1 MSVQPSQAVQHD
13 SAHTLLNWAIALA
26 IFGSAAALY
35 LLDAPFFRADLR
47 FLGPVVVIALAACCF
62 WLMQAGRLTLAIDVM
77 GFGICLST
85 GMIAMV
91 NGGVHS
97 PMIPIYPALILMYG
111 WARHDRAGPIMA
123 GAAVASILALWL
135 LETRGF
141 LPHEFN
147 RPDSVYALITL
158 IVCLLCGVSIVY
170 IRKAY
175 RSRINELNHI
185 SSELAG
191 FTDLLEHSEAR
202 YRTLIEWMPEA
213 ILVHRNTQ
221 IVYANPAALRLFGA
235 PDLATLKRKRTT
247 DLICPDQLESQ
258 MQRMHQIVTGQEHPP
273 MAQSCFL
280 RLDGTP
286 VPVEVQGTA
295 IEFDGAPAIH
305 VSIRDITERKRLED
319 EVRQLAFYD
328 VLTGLPNRRLLD
340 DRLSQALAASQ
351 RSNSYGALMFLDL
364 DNFKPLNDQC
374 GHAAGDQLLIAAAAR
389 LKSSVRAKDTVA
401 RYGGDEFVVLLPEL
415 GTNAQTAEQAA
426 LQAAQKILAV
436 MAAPYSLH
444 QVNNQ
449 QGHALAEHTCTISLG
464 QVVYAPGHTNARLL
478 VMQADAAMY
487 EAKQAGR
494 NQIVQSEATP
504 ATTTHDAT

>member
-1 MSVQPSQAVQHD
+1 
-13 SAHTLLNWAIALA
+13 
-26 IFGSAAALY
+26 
-35 LLDAPFFRADLR
+35 
-47 FLGPVVVIALAACCF
+47 
-62 WLMQAGRLTLAIDVM
+62 
-77 GFGICLST
+77 
-85 GMIAMV
+85 
-91 NGGVHS
+91 
-97 PMIPIYPALILMYG
+97 
-111 WARHDRAGPIMA
+111 
-123 GAAVASILALWL
+123 
-135 LETRGF
+135 
-141 LPHEFN
+141 
-147 RPDSVYALITL
+147 
-158 IVCLLCGVSIVY
+158 
-170 IRKAY
+170 
-175 RSRINELNHI
+175 
-185 SSELAG
+185 
-191 FTDLLEHSEAR
+191 
-202 YRTLIEWMPEA
+202 
-213 ILVHRNTQ
+213 
-221 IVYANPAALRLFGA
+221 
-235 PDLATLKRKRTT
+235 
-247 DLICPDQLESQ
+247 
-258 MQRMHQIVTGQEHPP
+258 
-273 MAQSCFL
+273 L